1 MVKSVLKELEVDQ
14 KTVVINCDSQNA
26 ICLSKNQTH
35 HEKTKHID
43 INYTL
48 LGWRHQRQL

>member
-14 KTVVINCDSQNA
+14 KTVVI
-26 ICLSKNQTH
+26 SKNQTH
-35 HEKTKHID
+35 PEKTKHID